1 MQSSPTAPV
10 HIRESLISSI
20 QMNGGRIQKD
30 RPHVTKGPSPCYTQK
45 DRPHVILK
53 AYNKA
58 LHC

>member
-1 MQSSPTAPV
+1 MQSSTTAPV

-30 RPHVTKGPSPCYTQK
+30 RPHVIT
-45 DRPHVILK
+45 HVILK

-58 LHC
+58 SHC

>member
-30 RPHVTKGPSPCYTQK
+30 RPHV
-45 DRPHVILK
+45 ILK

-58 LHC
+58 SHC